1 MKFKCPLIVVTNMS
15 ISRDFYENILNQKVK
30 YDFGENILYEGD
42 FSIQLKSHFANMI
55 TLDKNDITMKS
66 NNFELYFEEDNIDNL
81 IERLKSINNIHYIHD
96 LIEHPWGQRVI
107 RVYDPDMHII
117 EIGESMESVAKRF
130 LSQGFSIEET
140 ARLTQHPIEFV
151 EKCLQ

>member
-42 FSIQLKSHFANMI
+42 FSIQSKSHFANMI

>member
-42 FSIQLKSHFANMI
+42 FSIQSKSHFANMI

-81 IERLKSINNIHYIHD
+81 IERLKSINSIHYIHD